1 MACGVKEVKEEDD
14 IDWFVHNLTRGV
26 KLINRGCTYGSI
38 ENSAHFWIL
47 QSDYALRVGRG
58 GRD

>member
-1 MACGVKEVKEEDD
+1 MACGVKEVKEEYDMHWF
-14 IDWFVHNLTRGV
+14 DWFVHNLTS
-26 KLINRGCTYGSI
+26 GCTYGSI

-47 QSDYALRVGRG
+47 QSDYALRAGRG